1 MTTET
6 VKLSELADDVEVSI
20 EESSTVY
27 TVAQLKR
34 EILELGEPHYENS
47 NWCTIV
53 RQKWAPSAERMIES
67 YIENEACD
75 MYEDWDERAWERINK
90 RGLVEEFQNW
100 LDSAFS
106 NGYATDYWTYDKSI
120 IIDILPP
127 EVEREF
133 NELTSKY
140 GRTKGILIFHGMSVE
155 EVISMSD
162 EDAEGAVEALP
173 DFL

>member
-6 VKLSELADDVEVSI
+6 LKLSELADDVEVSI

-34 EILELGEPHYENS
+34 EILELGESHHESS

-75 MYEDWDERAWERINK
+75 MYEDWDERAWESINK
-90 RGLVEEFQNW
+90 RGLVEEFQSK
-100 LDSAFS
+100 LDAAFS
-106 NGYATDYWTYDKSI
+106 TGYATDYWLCDKPVV
-120 IIDILPP
+120 IDILPP
-127 EVEREF
+127 EVEQEF

-140 GRTKGILIFHGMSVE
+140 GRTEGILIFHGMSVE
-155 EVISMSD
+155 EVISMSV

-173 DFL
+173 YLL